1 MELSW
6 AEGPG
11 QLGNK
16 ELSQPPGSAQRE
28 DSGIWLQGLC
38 PAGIPAAHGAA
49 GSTKPL
55 RTAHEQ
61 GVVCR
66 GMETSER
73 GDEAAAARRAF
84 PVLPGGTGRGKAG
97 RARLAAHGGVGHR
110 EGV

>member
-49 GSTKPL
+49 GSTKSL
-55 RTAHEQ
+55 WAAHEQ

-73 GDEAAAARRAF
+73 GDEAAAAAARGAF
-84 PVLPGGTGRGKAG
+84 PVGTGHGKAG